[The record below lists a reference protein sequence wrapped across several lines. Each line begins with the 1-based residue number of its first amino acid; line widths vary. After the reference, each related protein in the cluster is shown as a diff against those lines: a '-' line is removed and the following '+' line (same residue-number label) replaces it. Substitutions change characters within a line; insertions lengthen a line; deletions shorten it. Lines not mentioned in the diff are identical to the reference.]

1 MAPKKRA
8 PQAPANRFRHSGDG
22 TTADG
27 TTADNNAMKVYQI
40 YVDAGALYWDV
51 FPPAFGQLETDRQEV
66 WRRFAAALPR
76 EVETD
81 IPSEDARD
89 DVKEEVAAAAL
100 DAVKDAIQSETDG
113 LLGDDDLDAELLAI
127 AKKVLDDAFAPGS
140 TVEDYDNCNQHGGRD
155 PGHFDADDLR
165 GLLKTSLELMAQ
177 AAASAI
183 LTEGMTPKEF
193 AKRLESAIE
202 TKLEEL

>member
-1 MAPKKRA
+1 MAPKKKA
-8 PQAPANRFRHSGDG
+8 SQPGDRFCHSGDG
-22 TTADG
+22 FG
-27 TTADNNAMKVYQI
+27 TTADNSAMKVYQI

-51 FPPAFGQLETDRQEV
+51 FPPTFGQLEPDRQEV

-81 IPSEDARD
+81 IPSGDARD
-89 DVKEEVAAAAL
+89 GVKAEVVAAAL
-100 DAVKDAIQSETDG
+100 DAVQEAIKSETDG

-193 AKRLESAIE
+193 AKRLESVIE